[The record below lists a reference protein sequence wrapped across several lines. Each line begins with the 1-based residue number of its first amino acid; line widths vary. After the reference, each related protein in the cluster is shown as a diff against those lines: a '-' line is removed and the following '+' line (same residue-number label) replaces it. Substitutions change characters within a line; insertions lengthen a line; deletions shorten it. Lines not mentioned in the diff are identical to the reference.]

1 MAEPRLGL
9 KTEAFYARIHSIRFN
24 SVADTAFMLLENGEA
39 SERSRL

>member
-9 KTEAFYARIHSIRFN
+9 KTEAFYARFIPSDSIR
-24 SVADTAFMLLENGEA
+24 SLTAFMLLENGEA